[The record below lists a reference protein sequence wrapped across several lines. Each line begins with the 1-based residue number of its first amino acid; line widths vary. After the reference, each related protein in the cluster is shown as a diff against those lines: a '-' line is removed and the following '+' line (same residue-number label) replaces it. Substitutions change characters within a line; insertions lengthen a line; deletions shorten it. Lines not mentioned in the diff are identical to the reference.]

1 MKKGGLTSYDTVMQ
15 KIMGEF
21 YEKLYTNKL
30 NSLEEMY
37 MFLEMYNLPKL
48 NWEEIYNLNR
58 LSTRSEIESAV

>member
-37 MFLEMYNLPKL
+37 MFLEMYNLTK
-48 NWEEIYNLNR
+48 
-58 LSTRSEIESAV
+58 

>member
-1 MKKGGLTSYDTVMQ
+1 MKKGELTSNDTAIQ
-15 KIMGEF
+15 KIIGEF

-30 NSLEEMY
+30 NSLEEMD

-58 LSTRSEIESAV
+58 LSTRSELESAI